1 MRSRQLITMLLVGLL
16 VGSLSAGSGWGN
28 QSDAFR
34 QNSPA
39 APSQEDV
46 RLGTI
51 GVNVPVTV
59 LDKSGRLITDLTV
72 ENFDVREDG
81 VPQRILLFSK
91 ENELPLS
98 IGLLMD
104 VSNSVRPK
112 LKFEQEATMA
122 FFDAIIR
129 PGKDQALFVTFS
141 TTVELLQDFTDDH
154 EQLKQAVRSARPIGA
169 TALYDAIYRVCE
181 EKMWTAPGR
190 RALVVISDGEDNA
203 SDHTLEEVIDLAQRV
218 ETVIYTI
225 GTTNVGGFGVT
236 GGLTDAPGNKELRR
250 MAEATGGKA
259 FFPAK
264 LLDLERTFTEISQE
278 LRSQY
283 YLFYVSTNQA
293 RDGSFR
299 KIEVKVVGRD
309 NLRARTKRGYT
320 APKA

>member
-1 MRSRQLITMLLVGLL
+1 MMRSRQLMGILVIGLL
-16 VGSLSAGSGWGN
+16 GGTGPVRSGSSHYPAVFS
-28 QSDAFR
+28 QT
-34 QNSPA
+34 SPA
-39 APSQEDV
+39 LQEPV

-59 LDKSGRLITDLTV
+59 FDKSGRLITDLTV

-81 VPQRILLFSK
+81 VPQRIILFSK

-98 IGLLMD
+98 IGLIMD

-112 LKFEQEATMA
+112 LKFEQEAMMA
-122 FFDAIIR
+122 FFDALIR

-154 EQLKQAVRSARPIGA
+154 ELLKQAVRSARPIGA

-181 EKMWTAPGR
+181 EKMGTAPGR

-203 SDHTLEEVIDLAQRV
+203 SNHTLDEVIDLAQRT
-218 ETVIYTI
+218 ETVIYTV

-236 GGLTDAPGNKELRR
+236 GGITDAPGNKELRR
-250 MAEATGGKA
+250 IAEATGGKA

-264 LLDLERTFTEISQE
+264 LLDLERAFTEISQE

-283 YLFYVSTNQA
+283 YLFYVSTNQT
-293 RDGSFR
+293 RDGNFR
-299 KIEVKVVGRD
+299 KIDVKVVGREG
-309 NLRARTKRGYT
+309 LRARTKRGYT